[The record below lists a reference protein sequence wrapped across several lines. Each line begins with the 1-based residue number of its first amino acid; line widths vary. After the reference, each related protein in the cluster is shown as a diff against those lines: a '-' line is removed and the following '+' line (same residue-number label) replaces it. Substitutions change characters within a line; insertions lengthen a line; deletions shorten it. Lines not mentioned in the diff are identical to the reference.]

1 MNMATLNNAL
11 LFETFIKEKFDC
23 SSKLFQL
30 ERFGNN
36 ALNNYAHANRVK
48 EIVQTLPPEVVSKI
62 NESVIKKFN
71 KNNLNSSRYP
81 QLSPPKNDVVSQKGE
96 LNALK
101 RSEGNI
107 DGHYLAKLISLV
119 QSLSSKKEIQKININ
134 ARNYNMR
141 MELFADEIVSLAKNF
156 ITATADVKANIN
168 KSVEQTVINGAN
180 SVTRNTPDSL
190 SSLAEVVNNIS
201 EKIVKYKAELFWVP
215 VNELQSKYSNLEQKV
230 TSGEFIEIDDINS
243 LVNKASEIFA
253 QVASSLRES
262 GHIDKATYLI
272 ALIAEAID
280 ENAKDE
286 LQAAATL
293 REKLSLAAARDA
305 ERKAKE
311 YEQQVRKAEHMQKT
325 MGCVGKILGW
335 VATAVGVAAAIF
347 SGGTSLA
354 LAGVGLALAVGD
366 EIFHAATG
374 HSFIQDGLQLIMKP
388 VMKFMSN
395 IIANLLEDFGVKGS
409 IKDLLSN
416 ILGSVASS
424 VVFIAGIAVAG
435 SAIGA
440 AGSAIGKA
448 GSVFFK
454 NVGEKLASAAVEAE
468 FAVTYSKLASRIFS
482 NSARK
487 MIIDMLDMVYKGL
500 KGGIGRAG
508 GLSEERVAQIS
519 TYSQMGWRT
528 LATLNSGLQMG
539 GEIAADKMRL
549 DAEKIKAKLQENLAN
564 QEVIKEM
571 FDLALEYY
579 RNRSISLNSII
590 ESMSS
595 VAENNFQTDK
605 YIVQSMNST
614 FA

>member
-11 LFETFIKEKFDC
+11 LFESFIKEKFDC

-30 ERFGNN
+30 ERFGNT

-62 NESVIKKFN
+62 NESVIKKIN
-71 KNNLNSSRYP
+71 KNNLSSSRYP
-81 QLSPPKNDVVSQKGE
+81 QLSPPKNDVVSQKWE
-96 LNALK
+96 LNVLK

-107 DGHYLAKLISLV
+107 DGHYLTKLISLV

-141 MELFADEIVSLAKNF
+141 MGLFADEIVSLAKNF

-168 KSVEQTVINGAN
+168 KSVEQTVVNGAN
-180 SVTRNTPDSL
+180 SVTRNTQDSL
-190 SSLAEVVNNIS
+190 SSLAEIVNNIS
-201 EKIVKYKAELFWVP
+201 EKIVKYKAWLFLVP
-215 VNELQSKYSNLEQKV
+215 VNDLQSKYSNLEQKV

-293 REKLSLAAARDA
+293 REKLSLAATRDA

-347 SGGTSLA
+347 TGGTSLA

-374 HSFIQDGLQLIMKP
+374 HSFIQDGLQLMMKP

-435 SAIGA
+435 SAIG
-440 AGSAIGKA
+440 KV